1 MKIAHLL
8 FVKSEPQFTPELD
21 SVEIYYSKLT
31 SEMYDVLI
39 WVIYVRF
46 LYNNYIDFMIN
57 FLINKTKSLVFI
69 AAKMFVLLEKRYD
82 FTPGF
87 KWYTCCSISNFLS
100 NIMLINICFFSCCP
114 FSFGD

>member
-39 WVIYVRF
+39 W
-46 LYNNYIDFMIN
+46 
-57 FLINKTKSLVFI
+57 
-69 AAKMFVLLEKRYD
+69 
-82 FTPGF
+82 G
-87 KWYTCCSISNFLS
+87 
-100 NIMLINICFFSCCP
+100 NICKILIQ
-114 FSFGD
+114 